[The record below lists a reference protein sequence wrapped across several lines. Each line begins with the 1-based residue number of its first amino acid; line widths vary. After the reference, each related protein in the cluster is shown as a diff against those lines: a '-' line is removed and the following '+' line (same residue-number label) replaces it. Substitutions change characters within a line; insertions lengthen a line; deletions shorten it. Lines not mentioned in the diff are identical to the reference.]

1 MSQRSSSPAEPGGAS
16 GPADSEPEDWGDDDE
31 WPDDLW
37 PDDDDPA
44 EGVPGRAG
52 AGGSSPGEGPAWPAP
67 SWPSLQP
74 PPPPP
79 RRLPAAAL
87 VAIALCAAG
96 IGALVVLAAR
106 GLSGSPAGPA
116 SQPSVQAP
124 GQPGAGGGAFPGG
137 GGPEMLIGG
146 PVTAVNSTSIT
157 IGTPGR
163 SITAAVTSSTR
174 FTGKV
179 SSISGVKVGDQVSA
193 QLTQNGGRAT
203 AVSISD
209 PAQFPAGGGGP

>member
-16 GPADSEPEDWGDDDE
+16 GPADCEPEDWDDDDE

-37 PDDDDPA
+37 PGDDEPA
-44 EGVPGRAG
+44 EGLPGRAG
-52 AGGSSPGEGPAWPAP
+52 AGGNPPGEGLAWPAP
-67 SWPSLQP
+67 SWPGLPP

-79 RRLPAAAL
+79 RRLPVAAL

-96 IGALVVLAAR
+96 IGALIVFAAR
-106 GLSGSPAGPA
+106 GLSGSPAAPA

-124 GQPGAGGGAFPGG
+124 AQPGAGGGAFPGG
-137 GGPEMLIGG
+137 GPEMFVGG
-146 PVTAVNSTSIT
+146 RVTAVSGTSIT
-157 IGTPGR
+157 IGGPGR
-163 SITAAVTSSTR
+163 SITAAVTSSTQ

-193 QLTQNGGRAT
+193 QLTQNGGTAT

-209 PAQFPAGGGGP
+209 PAQLPAGAGGP